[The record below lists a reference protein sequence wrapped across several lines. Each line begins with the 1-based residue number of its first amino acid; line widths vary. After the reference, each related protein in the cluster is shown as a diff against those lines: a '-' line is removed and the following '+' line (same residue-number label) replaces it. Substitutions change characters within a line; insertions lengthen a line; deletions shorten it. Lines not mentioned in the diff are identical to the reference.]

1 MEVRVS
7 RILSEYYSYTRK
19 ESEEYLRAGRVTV
32 NGNVVGIGDKATIK
46 DKVELDGV
54 LIPLKG
60 IFRLVEREQAGKAV
74 GERYGNGKNEES
86 HFRDE
91 SPKSRDL
98 RKGRKNENKKPR
110 GKNYMMFED

>member
-32 NGNVVGIGDKATIK
+32 NGNVVSIGDKAKIT

-60 IFRLVEREQAGKAV
+60 IFRLVEREQAGKAA
-74 GERYGNGKNEES
+74 GERYGSGRAEDRHYQEENS
-86 HFRDE
+86 
-91 SPKSRDL
+91 KSRDL
-98 RKGRKNENKKPR
+98 RKGRKNEHKRHK
-110 GKNYMMFED
+110 GKNFMLDD

>member
-19 ESEEYLRAGRVTV
+19 ESEEYLREGRVTV
-32 NGNVVGIGDKATIK
+32 NGNVVGIGDKATIT
-46 DKVELDGV
+46 DRVELDGV

-60 IFRLVEREQAGKAV
+60 VFRLVEREQAGKVV
-74 GERYGNGKNEES
+74 GERFGGVKMEEN

-91 SPKSRDL
+91 SAKSRGL

-110 GKNYMMFED
+110 GKNFMLDD